1 MAAYVKRS
9 PPCGAKGRVEVST
22 MDKPLTQEEKLAYF
36 ANEGIHTLTDF
47 CQANPGPHDEEA
59 KEKYLK
65 PYLSAR
71 ESKVVFLHRGC
82 GFTFKDISQRMHL
95 KTPTLRQLWKRT
107 IAKTIKNE
115 QDKQKDITP

>member
-1 MAAYVKRS
+1 M
-9 PPCGAKGRVEVST
+9 GFVE
-22 MDKPLTQEEKLAYF
+22 KELTPEQIIEYH

-47 CQANPGPHDEEA
+47 CQANPGPNDEEA

-82 GFTFKDISQRMHL
+82 CLEFKHIAQRMHL
-95 KTPTLRQLWKRT
+95 KTPTVRQLWKRT

>member
-1 MAAYVKRS
+1 
-9 PPCGAKGRVEVST
+9 
-22 MDKPLTQEEKLAYF
+22 MDKPLTPEQIIEYH
-36 ANEGIHTLTDF
+36 ANESAHTLVDF
-47 CQANPGPHDEEA
+47 WRANPGPNDQEA
-59 KEKYLK
+59 AAMYLK

-95 KTPTLRQLWKRT
+95 KTPTLRQLWKRS